1 MSLDPT
7 DILLPD
13 LPGSNL
19 LLHFSRFTRISSE
32 EQQAGGETI
41 KAVNCSQVLQT
52 QLLGEDENYR
62 VVAVTAAGVNL
73 ETGCGLLDV
82 CVQDK

>member
-52 QLLGEDENYR
+52 QLLGEDEN
-62 VVAVTAAGVNL
+62 L
-73 ETGCGLLDV
+73 SLIHI
-82 CVQDK
+82 